1 MKEKK
6 NSTFC
11 CNKTNRPTSP
21 SQWFWLPPPSTSV
34 CQWRGA
40 PPQNCPF
47 RFVPSVR
54 TILSD
59 LFPFFFSI
67 IFLTEIGLVK
77 APKKQWSKVR
87 CAECRTESWQK
98 SRKTWNV
105 KNSFLSVQFSLV
117 KTKVNLWT
125 KNCGFGADYSRVW
138 LAIIG
143 SKIELK
149 DFLFAKSHF
158 MTVCSVL
165 ITHRALFA
173 FLMRKSWN
181 NESYGNMVLAESMR
195 FSTG

>member
-1 MKEKK
+1 MILIAT
-6 NSTFC
+6 SFDVC
-11 CNKTNRPTSP
+11 LSMARCTSP
-21 SQWFWLPPPSTSV
+21 KLP
-34 CQWRGA
+34 
-40 PPQNCPF
+40 
-47 RFVPSVR
+47 
-54 TILSD
+54 
-59 LFPFFFSI
+59 FPIRSFSSNNSLGSFPIFFSI
-67 IFLTEIGLVK
+67 IFLTEIGPVK

-87 CAECRTESWQK
+87 CAECRTESWEK